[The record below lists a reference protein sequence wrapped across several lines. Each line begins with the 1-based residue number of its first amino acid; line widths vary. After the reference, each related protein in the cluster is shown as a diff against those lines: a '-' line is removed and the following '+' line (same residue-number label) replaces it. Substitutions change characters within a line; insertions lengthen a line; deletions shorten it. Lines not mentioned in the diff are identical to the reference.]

1 MLKKLKRSFFILST
15 ALTGLVLLVAC
26 IFAYSYSKSQV
37 ESAHQ
42 LAFEY
47 QCQSLSVL
55 LAGTNRIDH
64 NKIQRMEKDGNLFI
78 YFYDHGQLL
87 PIASAETA
95 DFRDGLISQAQATMK
110 RAETDTI
117 LSTEVRYSEP
127 VNYNFDSE
135 YAGQGYMG
143 KFISVPTS
151 QQGWYSFIVLKSTEP
166 MHKELSALQIRFVLI
181 FTGGVVILFLISW
194 GLAKRS
200 VRPVEVAQQKQTE
213 FIAAA
218 SHELKSPLALTASS
232 LDMMASDRD
241 NADEYIE
248 LIRAENSRMSHLV
261 EDLLILAGSGT
272 GKWTVRKAAVSME
285 EVLSSVY
292 EMVLPAAE
300 QNQKTLELF
309 LPDAPLPVVY
319 ADEERIF
326 QILEIL
332 LSNAISYAPN
342 NTSIELK
349 ATVHTHNIEL
359 AVIDH
364 GAGIPKGDREKIF
377 DSFYRRQEDHSDKSH
392 FGLGLAVAKELVQ
405 LHGGTIGVTDTPG
418 GGATFTVT
426 LPKANERA

>member
-326 QILEIL
+326 QILE
-332 LSNAISYAPN
+332 
-342 NTSIELK
+342 K
-349 ATVHTHNIEL
+349 
-359 AVIDH
+359 
-364 GAGIPKGDREKIF
+364 
-377 DSFYRRQEDHSDKSH
+377 
-392 FGLGLAVAKELVQ
+392 
-405 LHGGTIGVTDTPG
+405 
-418 GGATFTVT
+418 
-426 LPKANERA
+426 